1 MSSNDTVLVFEEVL
15 VNLIKKV
22 ADEGDVHAQ
31 LAFGLCCE
39 EGKGVE
45 ENFGKALRYLLKAA
59 EQGNKDAQFEVG
71 SLFMDKS
78 EKKAFEWFL
87 KAATQEHLLAQFE
100 IAVSY
105 KRGKGV
111 RKDIR
116 KATRWWN
123 RAIKRANSKLPM
135 RYFKQFGVLD
145 QYRNVLA
152 VMGWLDESHA
162 KQGAA
167 EECNDGCV
175 YWRQNIPPPA
185 WQTYTLHSDSVNP
198 MDDALKCWNSSAI
211 QFNREAKFYLACSES
226 LDKTM
231 KKIFEIY
238 AEEGPRIIRTPGVY
252 FLNTYMKI
260 EKLKEYTESDLL
272 EAPDGMDIDSQ
283 YYGLAFCYHVGFG
296 MNKDEKKA
304 FQWFLKAAKRGHKD
318 ASFYVA
324 KCHENGQCVKKD
336 SKKAFEWFLK
346 AAEREHKDAIF
357 SVAECYENGKGV
369 KKDSKKAVQW
379 YTKSVATLKALND
392 ALEKKKILV
401 TWKWKKTRTTAVFAI
416 VNSQRQL
423 RP

>member
-175 YWRQNIPPPA
+175 YWRQKYHHQRGKRILYILIVLTRWMTP
-185 WQTYTLHSDSVNP
+185 LSVGIVP
-198 MDDALKCWNSSAI
+198 LFSS
-211 QFNREAKFYLACSES
+211 
-226 LDKTM
+226 
-231 KKIFEIY
+231 
-238 AEEGPRIIRTPGVY
+238 
-252 FLNTYMKI
+252 I
-260 EKLKEYTESDLL
+260 EKQNSISLVPKVL
-272 EAPDGMDIDSQ
+272 
-283 YYGLAFCYHVGFG
+283 
-296 MNKDEKKA
+296 
-304 FQWFLKAAKRGHKD
+304 
-318 ASFYVA
+318 
-324 KCHENGQCVKKD
+324 
-336 SKKAFEWFLK
+336 
-346 AAEREHKDAIF
+346 
-357 SVAECYENGKGV
+357 
-369 KKDSKKAVQW
+369 
-379 YTKSVATLKALND
+379 TK
-392 ALEKKKILV
+392 
-401 TWKWKKTRTTAVFAI
+401 
-416 VNSQRQL
+416 
-423 RP
+423 P